1 MSVIHRRVMR
11 AILLTL
17 ERQVLLMKI
26 RVDGGRHIWVPPG
39 GGLEAGE
46 TPAACLRRELE
57 EEVGRADLE
66 IGPPIWKRQHTFNYN
81 GYRYRYL
88 EDYFLVETESFVPVM
103 GDAKEAQIL
112 DEFRWW
118 SLEELAVAREI
129 AQTWTHPPVGHGPR
143 RRKRMASRRR
153 GRSWSSTPRRRS
165 SPARKC

>member
-129 AQTWTHPPVGHGPR
+129 LTPAGLHSIVIDYLAHGAPR
-143 RRKRMASRRR
+143 LL
-153 GRSWSSTPRRRS
+153 
-165 SPARKC
+165 AREVVAD